1 MTGTELTDST
11 FDDIVKSSDVP
22 VLVDFWAEWCGP
34 CKQVAPVLDE
44 LAVDHAGK
52 LLVGKLD
59 IDANLEV
66 TARYGVQSIPTLILF
81 KDGEVRARIVGA
93 RGKAFLNEKLAEH
106 L

>member
-1 MTGTELTDST
+1 MAAELTDST
-11 FDDIVKSSDVP
+11 FDEVVKSSDVP

-44 LAVDHAGK
+44 LASDHEGK

-59 IDANLEV
+59 IDENLEV

-81 KDGEVRARIVGA
+81 KDGEVAERIVGA
-93 RGKAFLNEKLAEH
+93 RGKAFLNEKLAGH

>member
-1 MTGTELTDST
+1 MFPSSST
-11 FDDIVKSSDVP
+11 SGRSGAGRASRSPPCSTSS
-22 VLVDFWAEWCGP
+22 AS
-34 CKQVAPVLDE
+34 
-44 LAVDHAGK
+44 DHEGK

-59 IDANLEV
+59 IDENLEI

-81 KDGEVRARIVGA
+81 KNGEVEARIVGA